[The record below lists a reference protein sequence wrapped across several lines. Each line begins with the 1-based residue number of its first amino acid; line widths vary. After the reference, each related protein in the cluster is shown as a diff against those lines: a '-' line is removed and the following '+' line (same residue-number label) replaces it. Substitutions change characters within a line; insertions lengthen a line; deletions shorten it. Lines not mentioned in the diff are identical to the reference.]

1 MIAIC
6 PWCHDVMFLL
16 QENFV
21 DQELPDLDLLHMYGQ
36 SKQERREHLSQRVR
50 KTRPETWQILF
61 SKGWTIFCHS
71 CGQVQEVED
80 YLRRI
85 GGSANVQALKTARI
99 SRHQNWVYI
108 RCLITLPLYGLMCTK
123 VIRGIK
129 PEFLCASKF
138 ESTEH
143 GMPPAGA
150 RPNFRPLRQMH
161 FEVST
166 NGCVKSKKAK
176 HMCLICGDVRAEFVP
191 VHIPSFWP
199 EGLSQAGSQY
209 QAVPWPDSDIADIEI
224 ETCVIVCCFLNR
236 SYMCNMINM
245 QVSHKQ
251 GHCATSS
258 GSGNL
263 PSAQKMAWITQ
274 GLLCTLE

>member
-1 MIAIC
+1 
-6 PWCHDVMFLL
+6 
-16 QENFV
+16 
-21 DQELPDLDLLHMYGQ
+21 
-36 SKQERREHLSQRVR
+36 
-50 KTRPETWQILF
+50 
-61 SKGWTIFCHS
+61 
-71 CGQVQEVED
+71 
-80 YLRRI
+80 
-85 GGSANVQALKTARI
+85 
-99 SRHQNWVYI
+99 
-108 RCLITLPLYGLMCTK
+108 MCTK

-129 PEFLCASKF
+129 PEFLRDSKF
-138 ESTEH
+138 ESTDH
-143 GMPPAGA
+143 GIPPAGA

-176 HMCLICGDVRAEFVP
+176 HIGLIRGVCVEFVP

-209 QAVPWPDSDIADIEI
+209 QAVPWPDSDTFRHCRHWDWDMRY
-224 ETCVIVCCFLNR
+224 CVCFLNR

-245 QVSHKQ
+245 IDMQVSHKQ
-251 GHCATSS
+251 GHCANSS

-274 GLLCTLE
+274 GLLCTLEQNDSNQKQKRVLRQHISFMMFHVFHLQLRFTFTPCLGDPLGQGERWHDQVESSSNNPTSGKFMQICTCFLCTRNSRQIKHLCVEEFCRRR